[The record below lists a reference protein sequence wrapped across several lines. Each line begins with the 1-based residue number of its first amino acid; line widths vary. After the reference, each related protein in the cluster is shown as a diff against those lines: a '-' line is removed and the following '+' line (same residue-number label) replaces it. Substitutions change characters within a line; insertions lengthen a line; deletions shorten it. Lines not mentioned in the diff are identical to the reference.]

1 VSEKAVKTFLQAIRH
16 LAHRDVKGA
25 LLSAASASA
34 RCGGVVFDGEVATM
48 SEPNE
53 FVVQPE
59 KETGRIEAFSDGV
72 FAIAITLLILEI
84 KVPNAHDLGP
94 SGGLG
99 AALLRL
105 WPSYLAF
112 VTSFATILVMWVN
125 HHRLF
130 NHIRRSDQ
138 AFLFWNGLL
147 LFLVTF
153 VPFPTALLAE
163 YLTHAQARL
172 AVSVYSGTFVAIALA
187 FCGLWWHASAGRGLL
202 ARGVNQAEVERI
214 TRQYRFGP
222 LLYLVAFVASFFS
235 VWLSL
240 AICLCLAVFFASGG
254 LLTNRRTPPGRRTSP
269 I

>member
-1 VSEKAVKTFLQAIRH
+1 
-16 LAHRDVKGA
+16 
-25 LLSAASASA
+25 
-34 RCGGVVFDGEVATM
+34 M
-48 SEPNE
+48 SEPE
-53 FVVQPE
+53 GFATQQE

-84 KVPNAHDLGP
+84 KVPNAHDLGA
-94 SGGLG
+94 GGLG
-99 AALLRL
+99 SALLRL

-130 NHIRRSDQ
+130 NHIRRSNH

-163 YLTHAQARL
+163 YLQHAEAQL
-172 AVSVYSGTFVAIALA
+172 AVRVYAGTFVAIALV
-187 FCGLWWHASAGRGLL
+187 FVGLWRHASTGGQLL
-202 ARGVNQAEVERI
+202 ARGVDQAEVRRI
-214 TRQYRFGP
+214 TQQYRFGP
-222 LLYLVAFVASFFS
+222 PAYLAAFVASFFS

-240 AICLCLAVFFASGG
+240 AMCLCLAVFFACRAFSSS
-254 LLTNRRTPPGRRTSP
+254 TPEASENPA
-269 I
+269 

>member
-1 VSEKAVKTFLQAIRH
+1 
-16 LAHRDVKGA
+16 
-25 LLSAASASA
+25 
-34 RCGGVVFDGEVATM
+34 M

-53 FVVQPE
+53 FVTRQE

-84 KVPNAHDLGP
+84 KVPSAHDLGA
-94 SGGLG
+94 GGLG

-112 VTSFATILVMWVN
+112 VISFATILVMWVN

-130 NHIRRSDQ
+130 NHIRRSNHT
-138 AFLFWNGLL
+138 FLFWNGLL

-163 YLTHAQARL
+163 YLRHAEAQL
-172 AVSVYSGTFVAIALA
+172 AVRVYAGTFVAISLV
-187 FCGLWWHASAGRGLL
+187 FMGLWRHASTGGQLL
-202 ARGVNQAEVERI
+202 AQGVNRAEVQQI

-222 LLYLVAFVASFFS
+222 PFYLAAFVASFFS

-240 AICLCLAVFFASGG
+240 VMCLCLAIFFAVKDLSSSGPEAPA
-254 LLTNRRTPPGRRTSP
+254 RP

>member
-1 VSEKAVKTFLQAIRH
+1 
-16 LAHRDVKGA
+16 
-25 LLSAASASA
+25 
-34 RCGGVVFDGEVATM
+34 M

-53 FVVQPE
+53 LTMQQE

-84 KVPNAHDLGP
+84 KVPNAHELGAV
-94 SGGLG
+94 GGLG
-99 AALLRL
+99 AALLKL

-130 NHIRRSDQ
+130 NHIRRIDH

-163 YLTHAQARL
+163 YLPHAEARL
-172 AVSVYSGTFVAIALA
+172 AASVYSGTFVAVALA
-187 FCGLWWHASAGRGLL
+187 FMGLWWHASTDRRLL
-202 ARGVNQAEVERI
+202 ARAVNTAEVEEI

-222 LLYLVAFVASFFS
+222 LSYLAAFIASFFS

-240 AICLCLAVFFASGG
+240 GICLGLAVFFASRG
-254 LLTNRRTPPGRRTSP
+254 LPASRPQPSEHHT
-269 I
+269 

>member
-1 VSEKAVKTFLQAIRH
+1 
-16 LAHRDVKGA
+16 
-25 LLSAASASA
+25 
-34 RCGGVVFDGEVATM
+34 M

-53 FVVQPE
+53 LATPQEQE

-84 KVPNAHDLGP
+84 KVPNAHELDAV
-94 SGGLG
+94 GGLG
-99 AALLRL
+99 AALFRL

-130 NHIRRSDQ
+130 NHIRRIDHP
-138 AFLFWNGLL
+138 FLFWNGLL

-163 YLTHAQARL
+163 YLPHAEARL
-172 AVSVYSGTFVAIALA
+172 AVRVYSGTFIAIALA
-187 FCGLWWHASAGRGLL
+187 FTALWRHASTGRRLL
-202 ARGVNQAEVERI
+202 ARAVNTAEVEQI

-222 LLYLVAFVASFFS
+222 PSYLAAFIASFFS

-240 AICLCLAVFFASGG
+240 AICLGLAALFASRGPPA
-254 LLTNRRTPPGRRTSP
+254 RRAQRLERRPSP
-269 I
+269 